1 MSLQEIKT
9 VFGILLVSGYHPL
22 PNRRMYWSVDED
34 FRVTLVVKAMSRNR
48 FDKIIRLLHFNDN
61 QNLGHTDKITKL
73 RPLMDRLNKKFM
85 MAYPLDQQLD
95 LDEAIIEYF
104 GRHGC
109 KQCIRNKP
117 KRFGFK
123 AWCLNSRLGYMS
135 VFDIYQG
142 AAHGSSSDYEG
153 RFGKGGGALLVLL
166 DKLPEFIR
174 RMPL

>member
-1 MSLQEIKT
+1 
-9 VFGILLVSGYHPL
+9 
-22 PNRRMYWSVDED
+22 
-34 FRVTLVVKAMSRNR
+34 
-48 FDKIIRLLHFNDN
+48 
-61 QNLGHTDKITKL
+61 
-73 RPLMDRLNKKFM
+73 M

-95 LDEAIIEYF
+95 LDEAMIEYF

-135 VFDIYQG
+135 VFDIYQC
-142 AAHGSSSDYEG
+142 AAQSAHGSSSDYEG
-153 RFGKGGGALLVLL
+153 RFGKGGGTLLVLL

-174 RMPL
+174 